1 MATALAPPKRRADT
15 GVLLPADV
23 WSVIKHFFFRD
34 LWQAR
39 FARHV
44 VPTIPRPVF
53 LRTKPGYRYCV
64 IRDADY
70 SCWKMRQMFT
80 DVEAVCVGT
89 QDVFRVHDLPTQL

>member
-1 MATALAPPKRRADT
+1 MSCCRPTC
-15 GVLLPADV
+15 G
-23 WSVIKHFFFRD
+23 RD
-34 LWQAR
+34 LWRAR

-70 SCWKMRQMFT
+70 SCWKMRRMFT
-80 DVEAVCVGT
+80 DIEAVCVST
-89 QDVFRVHDLPTQL
+89 QDAPTQPQASQAHDPVAPEDPIDTSWFSVVL